1 MFATARFGD
10 RPGPRLVNHSRF
22 KLCEAT
28 IVMTET
34 KRRRDGIRQ
43 WFGTSDQVPSR
54 NEAREGS
61 DKKRGGQG
69 QRTAAKSP
77 GKDQQTSSLTHGPEP
92 GASEVTARLNC
103 KDKALDSA
111 LS

>member
-34 KRRRDGIRQ
+34 KRGRDGIRQ
-43 WFGTSDQVPSR
+43 WFGTSDEVPSR
-54 NEAREGS
+54 NEAREGN
-61 DKKRGGQG
+61 DKKRG
-69 QRTAAKSP
+69 
-77 GKDQQTSSLTHGPEP
+77 
-92 GASEVTARLNC
+92 AR
-103 KDKALDSA
+103 DSA
-111 LS
+111 QPQRARGRISKPLHSHMARSQGLAK